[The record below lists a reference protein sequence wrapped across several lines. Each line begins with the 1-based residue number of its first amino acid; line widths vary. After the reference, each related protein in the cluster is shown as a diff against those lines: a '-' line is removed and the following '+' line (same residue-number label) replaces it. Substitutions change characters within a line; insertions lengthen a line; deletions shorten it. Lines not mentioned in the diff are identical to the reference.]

1 MTLRDAS
8 KQALEIMR
16 IVQASDADHGIRDPD
31 LAYAIDAL
39 AHALHPTKVPAPENT
54 EQRANKFGFTR
65 GQRLLIVGGK
75 LDGHIVRFDGV
86 AGAAAIYALH
96 GSQRVSVRVNLLET
110 V

>member
-1 MTLRDAS
+1 MTLRDAG
-8 KQALEIMR
+8 KRALEMLR
-16 IVQASDADHGIRDPD
+16 IIQSADDDHGIRDPD

-39 AHALHPTKVPAPENT
+39 AHALYPTKVPAPENT

-65 GQRLLIVGGK
+65 GQRLLVVGGK
-75 LDGHIVRFDGV
+75 LDGHIVKFDGV

-96 GSQRVSVRVNLLET
+96 GTERVSVRVGLLET